1 MDGTDEQETPEQKA
15 EIRRLNDQL
24 RQTRQG
30 GQIVMTCGI
39 AGLSPDDQ
47 LAIYRKVAG
56 FDDFNPDND
65 PYQEH
70 DCGAFDHGGE
80 RIFFKI
86 DYYDPT
92 MQYLS
97 EDPADPCKTKRVLTI
112 MFAHE
117 Y

>member
-1 MDGTDEQETPEQKA
+1 MDDTDAQETPEQKA

-24 RQTRQG
+24 RQTGLG
-30 GQIVMTCGI
+30 GQIIMTCGI
-39 AGLSPDDQ
+39 AGLPPDDQ

-56 FDDFNPDND
+56 FDDFSPDND

-70 DCGAFDHGGE
+70 DFGAFDHYGA
-80 RIFFKI
+80 RILFKI
-86 DYYDPT
+86 DYYDPMT
-92 MQYLS
+92 EYLS